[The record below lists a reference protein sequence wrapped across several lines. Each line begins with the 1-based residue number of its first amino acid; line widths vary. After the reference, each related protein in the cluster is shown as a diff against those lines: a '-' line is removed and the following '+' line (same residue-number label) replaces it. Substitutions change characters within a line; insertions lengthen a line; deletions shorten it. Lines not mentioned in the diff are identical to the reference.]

1 MHNPNFSSGPCSK
14 RPAWGL
20 DALQDAA
27 VGRSHRSNLGKEKL
41 ARAIAETKRILGIPD
56 DYLCGLMPGSDTG
69 AFEAAMWS
77 LLGPTPVTV
86 LVWESFSEGWAT
98 DIGKQLKLKPTVMT
112 ADYGRIPDLEAI
124 DWTNDVVFVAN
135 GTTSGVKVPNWDWI
149 PPAAAAP
156 DAAGATGGPGSKSGG
171 TADIAA
177 TANDT
182 AAATT
187 ADTNIAAAGGKVRL
201 GLTLCDATSAA
212 FAMEIDWT
220 KIDALTFS
228 WQKCLGG
235 EAAHGM
241 LVLSPRAVARLE
253 SYDPPWPM
261 PKIFRMKKGGKV
273 NAGIFV
279 GDTINTPS
287 MLCVED
293 YLDALAWA
301 ESVGGLRGLIARSEA
316 NLKIVEDWA
325 ARNPWVKLLAADEA
339 IRSNTSVC
347 LAVADPK
354 VASLPRAEQEKFLKG
369 LAGDLAK
376 KKIAFDINAYRDAPP
391 GYRFWCGPTVAGTDL
406 RTALAELEKA
416 YKEKQRGN

>member
-20 DALQDAA
+20 DALKDAA

-41 ARAIAETKRILGIPD
+41 AKAIAETKRILGIPE
-56 DYLCGLMPGSDTG
+56 DYLCGIMPGSDTG

-77 LLGPTPVTV
+77 LLGPAPVTV

-112 ADYGRIPDLEAI
+112 ADYGKIPDLSAI

-135 GTTSGVKVPNWDWI
+135 GTTSGVKAPNWDWV
-149 PPAAAAP
+149 PPAAGMGGVEAAWVADAGGP
-156 DAAGATGGPGSKSGG
+156 DGAADAAGTAGSKNTGGG
-171 TADIAA
+171 A
-177 TANDT
+177 T
-182 AAATT
+182 ATT
-187 ADTNIAAAGGKVRL
+187 ANAAGKVRL
-201 GLTLCDATSAA
+201 GLTLCDATSAV
-212 FAMEIDWT
+212 FAMAIDWT

-273 NAGIFV
+273 NPGIFV

-301 ESVGGLRGLIARSEA
+301 DAMGGLPGLIARSEA

-325 ARNPWVKLLAADEA
+325 ARNPWVKLLAEVVLEA
-339 IRSNTSVC
+339 V
-347 LAVADPK
+347 
-354 VASLPRAEQEKFLKG
+354 
-369 LAGDLAK
+369 
-376 KKIAFDINAYRDAPP
+376 
-391 GYRFWCGPTVAGTDL
+391 
-406 RTALAELEKA
+406 
-416 YKEKQRGN
+416 